1 MSTFLEF
8 NRDLF
13 LCNSINR
20 LNDQNDL
27 VPTQYNNNIF
37 IRGNDKHRPFID
49 NNVNIYY
56 LDKGF
61 IDQTIMSQGSTMDGN
76 TRDHINNG
84 TLITTDQNIG
94 NIWIERKINY
104 ATYIQDLEKYSNYD
118 IYVGKGQIIRNEIV
132 SSDVTTQNTGNN
144 YRPLSKVKEIPKN
157 NGGKG
162 SVWNRIRKRI
172 FPKPKQSKKKESFTG
187 NQIQYTVNGGDLDKL
202 DSGSIGTCDTY
213 PLNSVCPTDD
223 PKKKEACEI
232 CKNFKYRDWYDANNP
247 NEISN
252 SAKYE
257 DATSEYVHTW
267 LQTWNLGIGI
277 MVLTYGIYYQLS

>member
-13 LCNSINR
+13 LCNSIHS

-49 NNVNIYY
+49 NNTNIYY
-56 LDKGF
+56 LDKDF
-61 IDQTIMSQGSTMDGN
+61 IEKTINSADSNVDTVD
-76 TRDHINNG
+76 RAHINNG

-118 IYVGKGQIIRNEIV
+118 IYVGKGQIIRNQ
-132 SSDVTTQNTGNN
+132 T
-144 YRPLSKVKEIPKN
+144 
-157 NGGKG
+157 
-162 SVWNRIRKRI
+162 
-172 FPKPKQSKKKESFTG
+172 
-187 NQIQYTVNGGDLDKL
+187 QYTINGGDLDKL

-223 PKKKEACEI
+223 LKKKEACEI

-247 NEISN
+247 NEIN
-252 SAKYE
+252 NNAKYE

-277 MVLTYGIYYQLS
+277 MVLAYGIYYQLS